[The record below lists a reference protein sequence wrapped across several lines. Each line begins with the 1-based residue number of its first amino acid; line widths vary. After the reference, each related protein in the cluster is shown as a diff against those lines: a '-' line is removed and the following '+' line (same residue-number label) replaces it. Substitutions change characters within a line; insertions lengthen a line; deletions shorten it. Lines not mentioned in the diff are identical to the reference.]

1 MKRIFA
7 TVGTTSF
14 DPFVESICSMPFL
27 TATLQCRYA
36 STQKPPSDQPALSL
50 QSTSDQQLLW
60 RSCEILHCSKSSSC
74 TQLPLGFSQHSSS
87 TDPDQETEEDTVE
100 LLIQYGR
107 GCCPLQFLPPTI
119 IGGAVQSGTSDD
131 EGFIS
136 VRLPID
142 NGTTKHVTMNIK
154 WYRFKPSLTADMECA
169 DLILC
174 HAGAGTLL
182 EAMSL
187 KPQRLTAT
195 TNKSTNGRVINAV
208 INSELMD
215 NHQSEL
221 ADELEKRKH
230 IRVTKEVKKLMTV
243 SGSRDFWIEVNDF
256 VPKPFADG
264 RGMSQVEAQVS
275 NFQRIVD
282 RVMH

>member
-1 MKRIFA
+1 MKRVFA

-14 DPFVESICSMPFL
+14 DPFVESICSLPFL
-27 TATLQCRYA
+27 TATLQCRCA

-50 QSTSDQQLLW
+50 QCTLDQQLLW
-60 RSCEILHCSKSSSC
+60 RSCEILHSSKSSSC

-87 TDPDQETEEDTVE
+87 TDPDRESEESVVE
-100 LLIQYGR
+100 VLIQYGM
-107 GCCPLQFLPPTI
+107 GSCPSQFLPPAV
-119 IGGAVQSGTSDD
+119 GGAVQSDASDD

-136 VRLPID
+136 ARFPID
-142 NGTTKHVTMNIK
+142 NGAAKHVTMNIK
-154 WYRFKPSLTADMECA
+154 WYRFKTSLTADMEGA

-182 EAMSL
+182 EALSL
-187 KPQRLTAT
+187 
-195 TNKSTNGRVINAV
+195 KSTNDRVINAV

-230 IRVTKEVKKLMTV
+230 IRVTKEVKELTTF
-243 SGSRDFWIEVNDF
+243 SGARDFWTEVNDF
-256 VPKPFADG
+256 VPKPFVDG
-264 RGMSQVEAQVS
+264 CGMSQVDAKVS
-275 NFQRIVD
+275 NFQRIID
-282 RVMH
+282 RVMS